1 MDSGGAM
8 WSRLKRLFRS
18 IFGGII
24 ESAEDPEL
32 ILKQVIRDMNDKVPQ
47 MRENVVQV
55 MGTEKKLRKEV
66 EILEREIVESD
77 YKVKAAIKQG
87 RDEVARL
94 YITAMQEKQ
103 VALER
108 SKSQLES
115 AAAAAVQARK
125 FLDNYILQVKKRAA
139 EAQQLVNQA
148 RAAKMQEQ
156 LSQAM
161 ASFQV
166 GDDSSTF
173 DEMREKIQR
182 RASTA
187 EARMDLA
194 TGGIESQIADVER
207 ESLNIQ
213 VEDALAA
220 YKRQMGVG
228 QEAAA
233 PAIPAFESESSE
245 KSLGPSDKVRE

>member
-1 MDSGGAM
+1 M

-66 EILEREIVESD
+66 EILEREIVEHD

-87 RDEVARL
+87 RDDVARL

-103 VALER
+103 IALDR

-115 AAAAAVQARK
+115 AGAAATQARK

-194 TGGIESQIADVER
+194 TGGIEAQIADVER

-213 VEDALAA
+213 VEDALGA
-220 YKRQMGVG
+220 YKRQMGL
-228 QEAAA
+228 A
-233 PAIPAFESESSE
+233 PAFEAEPTGE
-245 KSLGPSDKVRE
+245 KSLGPPERERQ

>member
-1 MDSGGAM
+1 M
-8 WSRLKRLFRS
+8 WNRIKRLFRS
-18 IFGGII
+18 VFGGLI

-55 MGTEKKLRKEV
+55 MATEKKLQKEV
-66 EILEREIVESD
+66 EILTREINEAE
-77 YKVKAAIKQG
+77 YRVKAAIKQE
-87 RDEVARL
+87 RDDVAKL
-94 YITAMQEKQ
+94 YIAQMQEKQ
-103 VALER
+103 TALDR

-115 AAAAAVQARK
+115 AKVAAVQAKK
-125 FLDNYILQVKKRAA
+125 FLDNYIIQVKKRAA
-139 EAQQLVNQA
+139 EAQQLVNEA

-173 DEMREKIQR
+173 EEMRERIQR
-182 RASTA
+182 RSAAA

-194 TGGIESQIADVER
+194 TGGIENQIQDIER
-207 ESLNIQ
+207 ESLNLQ
-213 VEDALAA
+213 VEDTLSA
-220 YKRQMGVG
+220 YKRQMGLG
-228 QEAAA
+228 EPAAA
-233 PAIPAFESESSE
+233 PPAPRVEREPAE
-245 KSLGPSDKVRE
+245 KSLGPADRAKALE

>member
-1 MDSGGAM
+1 M

-55 MGTEKKLRKEV
+55 MGTEKKIRKEV
-66 EILEREIVESD
+66 EILEREIIEND
-77 YKVKAAIKQG
+77 AKVKAAIKQG

-94 YITAMQEKQ
+94 FITSMQEKQ
-103 VALER
+103 IALDR

-115 AAAAAVQARK
+115 AAVAAVQARK
-125 FLDNYILQVKKRAA
+125 FLDNYIIQVKKRAS

-213 VEDALAA
+213 VEDALTA
-220 YKRQMGVG
+220 YKQQMGY
-228 QEAAA
+228 A
-233 PAIPAFESESSE
+233 PAVEAESSGE
-245 KSLGPSDKVRE
+245 KSLGPPDRLKQ

>member
-1 MDSGGAM
+1 M
-8 WSRLKRLFRS
+8 WSRIKRLFRS
-18 IFGGII
+18 VFGGII

-55 MGTEKKLRKEV
+55 MATEKKLQKEV
-66 EILEREIVESD
+66 EILTREITESG

-87 RDEVARL
+87 RDDVAKL
-94 YITAMQEKQ
+94 YITQLQEKQ
-103 VALER
+103 TALAR
-108 SKSQLES
+108 AQSQLVS
-115 AAAAAVQARK
+115 ARAAAEQANK
-125 FLDNYILQVKKRAA
+125 FLDNYIIQVKKRAA

-161 ASFQV
+161 AGFQV

-173 DEMREKIQR
+173 DEMRERINR
-182 RASTA
+182 RSAAA

-194 TGGIESQIADVER
+194 TGGIETQIADIER
-207 ESLNIQ
+207 ESLNLQ
-213 VEDALAA
+213 VEDTLSA

-228 QEAAA
+228 EPASSTPA
-233 PAIPAFESESSE
+233 PPRVERESAEES
-245 KSLGPSDKVRE
+245 LVPSDCAKALE

>member
-1 MDSGGAM
+1 M

-66 EILEREIVESD
+66 EILEREIVEHD

-103 VALER
+103 ISLDR

-115 AAAAAVQARK
+115 AGVASVQARK

-187 EARMDLA
+187 EARMDLT

-213 VEDALAA
+213 VEDALSA
-220 YKRQMGVG
+220 YKRQMGLA
-228 QEAAA
+228 QEA
-233 PAIPAFESESSE
+233 PTPMPPAFEAESTAE

>member
-1 MDSGGAM
+1 M

-47 MRENVVQV
+47 MRENVVHV
-55 MGTEKKLRKEV
+55 MGTEKKIRKEV
-66 EILEREIVESD
+66 EILEREIVEHD
-77 YKVKAAIKQG
+77 FKVKAAIKQG

-103 VALER
+103 IALDR

-115 AAAAAVQARK
+115 ATNAAGQARK
-125 FLDNYILQVKKRAA
+125 FLDNYIIQVKKRAS

-213 VEDALAA
+213 VEDALSA
-220 YKRQMGVG
+220 YKRQMGLVT
-228 QEAAA
+228 EA
-233 PAIPAFESESSE
+233 PQPMPPAFETESTTE